1 MINTKFGSVV
11 ISGMEEGRR
20 KQKEGKVDIGK
31 GSEVAFIVFVD
42 FFLKLVAAAWVC
54 VISASIPT
62 YMFEIVHKN

>member
-42 FFLKLVAAAWVC
+42 FFLKLVAAWVC